1 MAEGKITITI
11 AAVDRLTA
19 PVRMMNEAAALLASQ
34 FVRLNSVTQAMGGG
48 AAAAVRQIS
57 ALPRAMVR
65 MGGPRDLGLD
75 DLDTRFKTLRGSV
88 TDVAGRVSA
97 LSGSMLNM
105 AGLGGLSLSDV
116 AVGLGRGVVEA
127 SAQAEQYE
135 AVLRSLFGSN
145 AKAKESMAWIDTF
158 AEKTPFSVDAV
169 TDAFIRLKAQ
179 GIDPTDGTLQAVG
192 DAAAATGKPLAQM
205 VDVMAAAA
213 GGKLDRLRDVAGG
226 RAETKDGKVTYTVA
240 DKDGKQRVFT
250 AAENDAQALQAMVM
264 QVFEA
269 KGYTGAMD
277 NLSRTWN
284 AMWLKLQEAGSGFL
298 QMIGDAG
305 TFDYLRDKLRAV
317 LDLINQ
323 WKADGTLQA
332 WAKRIS
338 DAFTGAMQAIEGKL
352 AGVNWA
358 QEFTT
363 VTDTVSRFVDTV
375 RSVVAWLG
383 GWENAVILVAFVMN
397 AGLLA
402 SVLQLGMALGGL
414 AVGFVRVGASMAMM
428 AVGNVVAG
436 IGGVIG
442 GVLAA
447 VKAVDTLI
455 FALRTSGSVFA
466 SLSLVMATN
475 PIGMVVLAVAA
486 LAGMAYVLWE
496 NWETVG
502 PYFNALWQGISD
514 IVLKLTGLNLSEIGT
529 NLINSLWAAL
539 KAMTDWLPDW
549 AKDKLG
555 ITFPDAP
562 PPPAPPAPPP
572 AAERTSAVAQ
582 MATLQVPQ
590 PAKPPP
596 PRLPFVAGTLSA
608 GVAMTCGPMTMPA
621 VAQAANPAAG
631 VPAAP
636 AVPGIPPL
644 GPMAVPP
651 VSQISAPVTVAVTV
665 NGMADIDVLRREVE
679 GAIRRAMEEWQWRQ
693 QSAAGAAL
701 WGGV

>member
-1 MAEGKITITI
+1 VAEGKITITI

-19 PVRMMNEAAALLASQ
+19 PVRMMNEAAALLAGP
-34 FVRLNSVTQAMGGG
+34 FVRLNGVVQALGDG
-48 AAAAVRQIS
+48 AVAAVKRIP
-57 ALPRAMVR
+57 ALPKAMMR

-88 TDVAGRVSA
+88 TDVTGRVSA
-97 LSGSMLNM
+97 LSGSMLDM
-105 AGLGGLSLSDV
+105 AGLGGLSLRDV
-116 AVGLGRGVVEA
+116 AVSLGRGVVEA

-135 AVLRSLFGSN
+135 AVLTSLLGSN
-145 AKAKESMAWIDTF
+145 AGAKESMAWIDTF

-205 VDVMAAAA
+205 VDAMAGAA
-213 GGKLDRLRDVAGG
+213 GGKFDRLRDVVGG

-240 DKDGKQRVFT
+240 DKDGRQRVFT

-264 QVFEA
+264 QVFQA

-284 AMWLKLQEAGSGFL
+284 AMWLKLQDAGSGFL

-305 TFDYLRDKLRAV
+305 TFEYLKGKLRAV

-332 WAKRIS
+332 WARRIS

-358 QEFTT
+358 QVFTT

-414 AVGFVRVGASMAMM
+414 AAGFVRVGASLAMM

-436 IGGVIG
+436 IGAVIG
-442 GVLAA
+442 GVIAA
-447 VKAVDTLI
+447 VKAIDTFI
-455 FALRTSGSVFA
+455 FALRMSGSVFA

-475 PIGMVVLAVAA
+475 PLGVIVLGVAA

-496 NWETVG
+496 NWEAVG
-502 PYFNALWQGISD
+502 PYFSALWQGISD
-514 IVLKLTGLNLSEIGT
+514 IVLKLTGLNLSAIGT

-562 PPPAPPAPPP
+562 PPAPPAPPP
-572 AAERTSAVAQ
+572 VAEKPSAVSQ
-582 MATLQVPQ
+582 VATPPVP
-590 PAKPPP
+590 PPVKPPP
-596 PRLPFVAGTLSA
+596 PVLPASA
-608 GVAMTCGPMTMPA
+608 GALAAGRAMIYGPMPMPGI
-621 VAQAANPAAG
+621 VQAANPAQAAG
-631 VPAAP
+631 IPA
-636 AVPGIPPL
+636 AVPGMPPL
-644 GPMAVPP
+644 GAMATPP

-679 GAIRRAMEEWQWRQ
+679 GATRRAMEEWQWRQ